1 MNKINISRFQIYF
14 ISLFLLT
21 QIVNSSSEKCYR
33 ETRAQRDTRKNA
45 HASKERDQNARFI
58 LAFLPFFFLQS
69 YIIQR
74 DGGLHYQRQREGKRE
89 SNGNSIIIIARPQ
102 SVEKLCGGARVAA
115 VPAINSE
122 PRLYGAAPCSDW
134 PRWHSQTNVRIYQGE
149 PRLIIRLKNRRKDV
163 FHPCPFPSEYL
174 SLILVFSS
182 KLLVGGASH
191 LDRVFTTTS

>member
-1 MNKINISRFQIYF
+1 MNKINTLLFQIYF

-74 DGGLHYQRQREGKRE
+74 DGGLHYQRQRGGKRE
-89 SNGNSIIIIARPQ
+89 SNGNSIIIIARPL

-134 PRWHSQTNVRIYQGE
+134 PRWHSQTNVRIYQGRASADNSIKKSSKRRIPSLPFSLRIFKPD
-149 PRLIIRLKNRRKDV
+149 PRLFEQIARGRGI
-163 FHPCPFPSEYL
+163 
-174 SLILVFSS
+174 
-182 KLLVGGASH
+182 
-191 LDRVFTTTS
+191 TS